1 MFSSGTA
8 PALLGP
14 AYRKTVSTSSTT
26 GFVHSRPRLNDTL
39 GWNFADVNAL
49 LGVEVWP
56 GDGLAGEPEFEAEQ
70 PAAPTATT
78 NKPDP
83 IRRLMA
89 GSLKMDR
96 RFATSY
102 GLRPSRSIVIAL
114 SSRRARVSGFFAC
127 SIEWTNHCF

>member
-1 MFSSGTA
+1 MFSSGTT

-14 AYRKTVSTSSTT
+14 AYRKTVSISSTT
-26 GFVHSRPRLNDTL
+26 GFVHAWPRLKDTL
-39 GWNFADVNAL
+39 GWNFADMNAL
-49 LGVEVWP
+49 FGVAGWL
-56 GDGLAGEPEFEAEQ
+56 GDGLAGEPEFEVEQ

-96 RFATSY
+96 RFA
-102 GLRPSRSIVIAL
+102 
-114 SSRRARVSGFFAC
+114 
-127 SIEWTNHCF
+127 